1 MTENNSTDSKNQT
14 PDIKPIRSETM
25 SGRNNKPV
33 GGASMLF
40 TAALGFINLGGL
52 ILLFFWFFST
62 SGNQQQA
69 GQNFIERIS
78 ILEESLDEQKQKNQ
92 EIIESTEQDVKFI
105 NKEIRKLW
113 DLSNKKNRKEI
124 ATNIKVLKELE
135 EQIEK
140 LTKKI
145 NSLGAKQRAR
155 ELEFAKL
162 EKSQQ
167 NLRIKIADIAPSAD
181 DSVLEER
188 LATQDEAIK
197 SMDTYRKQVNKTL
210 MGLQRQIDKLLLNLE
225 LYQSE
230 QATSSE

>member
-1 MTENNSTDSKNQT
+1 MTENNSTDSKNHT

-124 ATNIKVLKELE
+124 ASNIKVLKELE

-155 ELEFAKL
+155 DLEFAKL
-162 EKSQQ
+162 EKSQEK
-167 NLRIKIADIAPSAD
+167 LRIKIMDITPSVD
-181 DSVLEER
+181 NSVLEER
-188 LATQDEAIK
+188 LVTQDEAIE

>member
-1 MTENNSTDSKNQT
+1 MTEDNSTDSKKSNL
-14 PDIKPIRSETM
+14 DIKPVRSEAM
-25 SGRNNKPV
+25 ASKSNRPI

-40 TAALGFINLGGL
+40 TATLGFINLGGL
-52 ILLFFWFFST
+52 VLLFFWFFST
-62 SGNQQQA
+62 SDNQQQA

-78 ILEESLDEQKQKNQ
+78 VLEESLDEQNQ
-92 EIIESTEQDVKFI
+92 QNQDIIESTEQDLKFI

-124 ATNIKVLKELE
+124 AANIKVLNELDE
-135 EQIEK
+135 EIEK

-155 ELEFAKL
+155 DLEFAKL
-162 EKSQQ
+162 EKSQE
-167 NLRIKIADIAPSAD
+167 NLRIKIVGITPSVD
-181 DSVLEER
+181 DSILEER
-188 LATQDEAIK
+188 LTSQDEAIE
-197 SMDTYRKQVNKTL
+197 SMDSYRKQVNKTL
-210 MGLQRQIDKLLLNLE
+210 IGLQRQIDKLLLNLE

>member
-1 MTENNSTDSKNQT
+1 MTENNSTDSKNDT
-14 PDIKPIRSETM
+14 PDIKPIRSEAM
-25 SGRNNKPV
+25 ASKSNRPI

-40 TAALGFINLGGL
+40 TATLGFINLGGL
-52 ILLFFWFFST
+52 VLLFFWFFST

-69 GQNFIERIS
+69 GLNFIERIS
-78 ILEESLDEQKQKNQ
+78 ILEESLDEQKQQNL

-124 ATNIKVLKELE
+124 AANIKVLKELE
-135 EQIEK
+135 EQIER

-155 ELEFAKL
+155 DLEFAKL
-162 EKSQQ
+162 EKSQE
-167 NLRIKIADIAPSAD
+167 NLKIKIVDIGPSTD
-181 DSVLEER
+181 DSILEER
-188 LATQDEAIK
+188 IATQDEAIE
-197 SMDTYRKQVNKTL
+197 SMDSYRKQVNKTL

>member
-113 DLSNKKNRKEI
+113 DLTNKKNRKEI
-124 ATNIKVLKELE
+124 ASNIKVLKELE

-155 ELEFAKL
+155 DLEFAKL

-167 NLRIKIADIAPSAD
+167 NLRINITDITPSAD

>member
-92 EIIESTEQDVKFI
+92 EIIESTEQDIKFI

-113 DLSNKKNRKEI
+113 DLTNKKNRKEI
-124 ATNIKVLKELE
+124 ASNSKVLKELE

-155 ELEFAKL
+155 DLEFAKL

>member
-113 DLSNKKNRKEI
+113 DLTNKKNRK
-124 ATNIKVLKELE
+124 
-135 EQIEK
+135 
-140 LTKKI
+140 
-145 NSLGAKQRAR
+145 
-155 ELEFAKL
+155 
-162 EKSQQ
+162 
-167 NLRIKIADIAPSAD
+167 
-181 DSVLEER
+181 
-188 LATQDEAIK
+188 
-197 SMDTYRKQVNKTL
+197 NK
-210 MGLQRQIDKLLLNLE
+210 
-225 LYQSE
+225 
-230 QATSSE
+230 

>member
-113 DLSNKKNRKEI
+113 DLTNKKNRKEI
-124 ATNIKVLKELE
+124 ASNSKVLKELE

-155 ELEFAKL
+155 DLEFAKL

-230 QATSSE
+230 QATSTN

>member
-78 ILEESLDEQKQKNQ
+78 ILEESLDVQKQKNQ

-113 DLSNKKNRKEI
+113 DLTNKKNRKEI
-124 ATNIKVLKELE
+124 ASNSKVLKELE

-155 ELEFAKL
+155 DLEFAKL

>member
-78 ILEESLDEQKQKNQ
+78 ILEESLNEQKQKNQ

-113 DLSNKKNRKEI
+113 DLTNKKNRKEI
-124 ATNIKVLKELE
+124 ASNSKVLKELE

-155 ELEFAKL
+155 DLEFAKL

>member
-113 DLSNKKNRKEI
+113 DLTNKKNRKEI
-124 ATNIKVLKELE
+124 ASNSKVLKELE

-155 ELEFAKL
+155 DLEFAKL

>member
-155 ELEFAKL
+155 DLEFAKL

>member
-113 DLSNKKNRKEI
+113 DLTNKKNRKEI
-124 ATNIKVLKELE
+124 ASNSKVLKELE

-155 ELEFAKL
+155 DLEFAKL

-197 SMDTYRKQVNKTL
+197 SMDAYRKQVNKTL

>member
-92 EIIESTEQDVKFI
+92 EIIESTEQDIKFI

-113 DLSNKKNRKEI
+113 DLTNKKNRKEI
-124 ATNIKVLKELE
+124 ASNIKALKELE

-155 ELEFAKL
+155 DLEFAKL

>member
-1 MTENNSTDSKNQT
+1 MTENNSTDSKNRT
-14 PDIKPIRSETM
+14 PDIKPVRSEAM
-25 SGRNNKPV
+25 SNRSNKPL

-78 ILEESLDEQKQKNQ
+78 ILEESLNEQKQQNQ

-124 ATNIKVLKELE
+124 ATNIKFLKELE

-155 ELEFAKL
+155 DLEFAKL
-162 EKSQQ
+162 EKSQEK
-167 NLRIKIADIAPSAD
+167 LGIKIMDIAPSTD

-188 LATQDEAIK
+188 LVTQDEAIK

>member
-113 DLSNKKNRKEI
+113 DLTNKKNRKEI
-124 ATNIKVLKELE
+124 ASNIKVLKELE

-155 ELEFAKL
+155 DLEFAKL

>member
-78 ILEESLDEQKQKNQ
+78 IVEESLDEQKQKNQ

-113 DLSNKKNRKEI
+113 DLTNKKNRKEI
-124 ATNIKVLKELE
+124 ASNIKVLKELE

-155 ELEFAKL
+155 DLEFAKL

-167 NLRIKIADIAPSAD
+167 NLRINITDITPSAD

>member
-1 MTENNSTDSKNQT
+1 M
-14 PDIKPIRSETM
+14 
-25 SGRNNKPV
+25 
-33 GGASMLF
+33 
-40 TAALGFINLGGL
+40 
-52 ILLFFWFFST
+52 
-62 SGNQQQA
+62 
-69 GQNFIERIS
+69 
-78 ILEESLDEQKQKNQ
+78 DEQKQKNQ

-113 DLSNKKNRKEI
+113 DLTNKKNRKEI
-124 ATNIKVLKELE
+124 ASNIKVLKELE

-155 ELEFAKL
+155 DLEFAKL